1 MAPQNDNLKRY
12 FEAGVAF
19 TQMTRER
26 AEEIVQELVKQGEIR
41 RKEAEKNIEEL
52 LERSRRNT
60 DDLLGII
67 RREVAEQLRNLGLDD
82 LANRAGGTPAPAAPK
97 AEPDEPASAPAAP
110 ASPVNKAAKKAA
122 KAAKKATKKAGS

>member
-1 MAPQNDNLKRY
+1 MAPQNENLKRY

-60 DDLLGII
+60 EDLLGII
-67 RREVAEQLRNLGLDD
+67 RREVSEQLRNLGLED
-82 LANRAGGTPAPAAPK
+82 LATRAGGAPPK
-97 AEPDEPASAPAAP
+97 PASAPANDRHDKPAAP
-110 ASPVNKAAKKAA
+110 AASAAKKAAKKAA
-122 KAAKKATKKAGS
+122 KAVKKAVKKAGS